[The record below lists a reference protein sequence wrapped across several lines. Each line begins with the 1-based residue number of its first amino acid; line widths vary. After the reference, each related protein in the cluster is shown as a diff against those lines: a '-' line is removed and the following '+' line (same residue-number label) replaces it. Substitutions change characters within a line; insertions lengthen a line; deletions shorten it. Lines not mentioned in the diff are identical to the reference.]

1 MKQIKD
7 ARGYAYDLV
16 DNGFVSEETMLTACL
31 HYMSQDEVLDMLEK
45 NEMIL
50 EEDEEDDDPED
61 CFDYELE
68 AEVFADAMKEAYYN
82 FMRARDGA

>member
-1 MKQIKD
+1 MKD

-16 DNGFVSEETMLTACL
+16 DNQIVSEEAMITACL
-31 HYMSQDEVLDMLEK
+31 QYMTQEEVLHMLEA

-50 EEDEEDDDPED
+50 DEEDEEDNPED

-82 FMRARDGA
+82 FMKARDGS